1 MAALALTACGGA
13 QRQDA
18 HEPSG
23 RFPVAVEHVTF
34 PASQRLAQRTHLVI
48 EVRNTGTR
56 TIPDVAV
63 TICNVTCAYPAPRGQ
78 GTSSRAFA
86 ADISQPDLAN
96 PSRPLWVVDRP
107 PGPCEYSCAGGG
119 PGAAVTAYANTWA
132 LGRLAP
138 GATARFDWAVT
149 AVKAG
154 RHVLAWQVAAG
165 LTGKAKAVLSSGAR
179 AGARNAPP
187 HGTLTVTVRTAPARS
202 YVNNNGQIVTGS

>member
-132 LGRLAP
+132 LGALRP
-138 GATARFDWAVT
+138 GATAAFVWSVT
-149 AVKAG
+149 PVTAG
-154 RHVLAWQVAAG
+154 RHVVAWRMAADTQG
-165 LTGKAKAVLSSGAR
+165 DTR
-179 AGARNAPP
+179 AQLPD
-187 HGTLTVTVRTAPARS
+187 GTLARGRFVVDVSAAPARS
-202 YVNNNGQIVTGS
+202 HLTASGKVATGG